1 MVSGDPEGSQ
11 GERRR
16 AQETVQREQST
27 REAWVLFG
35 YGDEYLRYRATNIC
49 AGS

>member
-1 MVSGDPEGSQ
+1 MVLGDLEGSQ

-27 REAWVLFG
+27 SEPWVLFG
-35 YGDEYLRYRATNIC
+35 YGDEYLRYRATDIC
-49 AGS
+49 AGN